1 MSSFPSRN
9 KPPAKDLLWK
19 NISELPYFRGLL
31 RAVEGRYYQDIP
43 LKPPVLD
50 LGCGDGHFA
59 EATFQPGFAVGI
71 DPWLAPLREA
81 NQRKIYKS
89 CLQAIGGS
97 MPFPDRYFQTVIS
110 NSVLE
115 HIPDLD
121 PVLAEISRV
130 LKPGGQMIFCV
141 PNHRFLSSLSVSTF
155 FSKIHLGFAAKGY
168 QSFFNR
174 ISRHH
179 HCEDSDTWNAR
190 LSKYGFSIDSYWHY
204 FSKEA
209 FHCLEW
215 GHYFGLPSYIWKKLV
230 NQWIIAPYRWNL
242 AIPLSIVRKY
252 FEEKQRPEDGVYSFY
267 IAHKEQTLPVKW
279 R

>member
-155 FSKIHLGFAAKGY
+155 FSKIHLGFAAKGTKVF
-168 QSFFNR
+168 Q
-174 ISRHH
+174 
-179 HCEDSDTWNAR
+179 
-190 LSKYGFSIDSYWHY
+190 
-204 FSKEA
+204 
-209 FHCLEW
+209 
-215 GHYFGLPSYIWKKLV
+215 
-230 NQWIIAPYRWNL
+230 QNL
-242 AIPLSIVRKY
+242 QTSPL
-252 FEEKQRPEDGVYSFY
+252 
-267 IAHKEQTLPVKW
+267 
-279 R
+279 